1 MPIIYRAPTL
11 PDLLTMLAGLI
22 ILAFWLTGLV
32 TLAAPEPASDIAL
45 RVSEVETGAPSADP
59 L

>member
-32 TLAAPEPASDIAL
+32 TLAAPEQTADIAL
-45 RVSEVETGAPSADP
+45 RVSEAETDAPSTDP

>member
-32 TLAAPEPASDIAL
+32 TLAAPGPTGDIAL
-45 RVSEVETGAPSADP
+45 RVSEAETGAPSTDP

>member
-22 ILAFWLTGLV
+22 ILAFWLPGLV
-32 TLAAPEPASDIAL
+32 TLAAPEQTADIAL
-45 RVSEVETGAPSADP
+45 RVSEAETDAPSTDP

>member
-11 PDLLTMLAGLI
+11 PDFLTMLAGLI

-45 RVSEVETGAPSADP
+45 RVSEAEVDAPSADP